1 MHLIQLF
8 LPVYENAGQA
18 FDLAMFKQVR
28 RELTERFGGATAFAR
43 SPARGDWEDDDGD
56 VQRDDVILFE
66 AMVEAVDRAW
76 WAAYRKQLEHRFQ
89 QDTVLVRAAHVD
101 VL

>member
-8 LPVYENAGQA
+8 LPVYDNAGRA
-18 FDLAMFKQVR
+18 FARSMFDSVR
-28 RELTERFGGATAFAR
+28 GELTDRFGGATAFAR
-43 SPARGDWEDDDGD
+43 APARGDWEDGEGD

-66 AMVEAVDRAW
+66 TMVEALERDW
-76 WAAYRKQLEHRFQ
+76 WARYRKELERRFR
-89 QDTVLVRAAHVD
+89 QDKVLIRAIQVD

>member
-8 LPVYENAGQA
+8 LPVYDNAGQA
-18 FDLAMFKQVR
+18 FDRAMFDAVR
-28 RELTERFGGATAFAR
+28 RELTDRFGGATAFAR
-43 SPARGDWEDDDGD
+43 APARGDWEDDEGD

-66 AMVEAVDRAW
+66 AMAESLDRDW
-76 WAAYRKQLEHRFQ
+76 WADYRRTLEQRFQ
-89 QDTVLVRAAHVD
+89 QDVVLVRATQVD